1 MLVIDTGSSWM
12 WVSGDECVDL
22 SDCPESSAF
31 HYLLSD
37 SYEPT
42 KGTKKIV
49 YGDGSTEGLIVSDTV
64 SASASDE
71 LKVDKFSFIK
81 VDSEYDYYGKG

>member
-64 SASASDE
+64 SASASNE
-71 LKVDKFSFIK
+71 LKVDDFSFIK